1 MKLCLIIHWLKSSQS
16 GAGQFSVHFS
26 DRVGIHDQAE
36 VEINILRFKKK
47 KEKRIIKTVLVSRN
61 V

>member
-26 DRVGIHDQAE
+26 DRVDIHDQAE
-36 VEINILRFKKK
+36 VEINILRFFKKK
-47 KEKRIIKTVLVSRN
+47 GKKDN
-61 V
+61 